1 MVKLNNSKELADY
14 IKLHR
19 NKLNRTQTD
28 VAEHV
33 GLKQKT
39 ISAIENSA
47 GTSRIDTLFKIAHE
61 LELSIELKPRHVS
74 ENDKSTKGGWDQEW

>member
-1 MVKLNNSKELADY
+1 MKLNNSKELADY

-19 NKLNRTQTD
+19 NKLERTQTD

-47 GTSRIDTLFKIAHE
+47 GNSRIDTLFKIAHE
-61 LELSIELKPRHVS
+61 LGLSIELKPKHANES
-74 ENDKSTKGGWDQEW
+74 SHKKGSGWDQEW

>member
-1 MVKLNNSKELADY
+1 MKLNNSKELADY
-14 IKLHR
+14 IKQQR
-19 NKLNRTQTD
+19 KKLARTQTD
-28 VAEHV
+28 VASHI

-61 LELSIELKPRHVS
+61 LGLSVELKPKLDS
-74 ENDKSTKGGWDQEW
+74 DKPQDKSGWDQEW

>member
-1 MVKLNNSKELADY
+1 MKFNNSKELSDY
-14 IKLHR
+14 IKLQR
-19 NKLNRTQTD
+19 KKLNRTQSD

-61 LELSIELKPRHVS
+61 LGLSIELKPKHS
-74 ENDKSTKGGWDQEW
+74 SASSQKKDSGWDQEW

>member
-1 MVKLNNSKELADY
+1 MKLNNSKELADY

-19 NKLNRTQTD
+19 NNLARTQTD

-47 GTSRIDTLFKIAHE
+47 GNSRIDTLFKIAHE
-61 LELSIELKPRHVS
+61 LGLSIELKPKQVNES
-74 ENDKSTKGGWDQEW
+74 DQKTESG

>member
-1 MVKLNNSKELADY
+1 MEFNSSKELADY

-19 NKLNRTQTD
+19 KKLDRTQTD
-28 VAEHV
+28 VAKHV
-33 GLKQKT
+33 GLMQKT

-61 LELSIELKPRHVS
+61 LGLAIELKPKHS
-74 ENDKSTKGGWDQEW
+74 SQCDPKKGSGWDQEW

>member
-1 MVKLNNSKELADY
+1 MKLNNSKELADY
-14 IKLHR
+14 IKLSR
-19 NKLNRTQTD
+19 KKLDRTQID
-28 VAEHV
+28 VASHI

-61 LELSIELKPRHVS
+61 LGLSVELNPKQNKDSPKANS
-74 ENDKSTKGGWDQEW
+74 DWDQEW

>member
-1 MVKLNNSKELADY
+1 MKLNNSTELSDY

-19 NKLNRTQTD
+19 KKLNRTQTD

-33 GLKQKT
+33 GVKQKT

-47 GTSRIDTLFKIAHE
+47 GSSRIDTLFKIAHE
-61 LELSIELKPRHVS
+61 LGLSIELKPKHPS
-74 ENDKSTKGGWDQEW
+74 QSDHKQSSSWDQEW